1 MLTVLNALAIVLA
14 GVAKVTRRKRHCE
27 FTEKER
33 GEKQKL
39 KMSNKPIIC
48 FDISKNERFQITDN
62 YKTLH
67 RKLKANWTVEQ

>member
-1 MLTVLNALAIVLA
+1 MTTLNTLPIVLT
-14 GVAKVTRRKRHCE
+14 GVAKATRAQRHCE
-27 FTEKER
+27 FTEKEL
-33 GEKQKL
+33 GGKPKI

-62 YKTLH
+62 YKMLH